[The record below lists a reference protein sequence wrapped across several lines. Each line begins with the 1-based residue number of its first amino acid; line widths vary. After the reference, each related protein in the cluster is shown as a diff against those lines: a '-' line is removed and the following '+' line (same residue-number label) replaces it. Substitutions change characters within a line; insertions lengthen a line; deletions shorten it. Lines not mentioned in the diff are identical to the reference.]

1 MTTFASGTTAS
12 NARDGL
18 TRDALTVLQPGFTG
32 TTAPDWLLRRLGE
45 GLASVG
51 LFGRNIASPEQ
62 LAALTAQLRA
72 ERDDV
77 LVAIDEEGGDVTR
90 LEVRTGSSFPGNHA
104 LGAVDD
110 VALTEEVARELGRR
124 LAACGVN
131 LNWAPSADVNSNP
144 ANPVIGVRSFGAGT
158 DLVARHTAAYVTGL
172 QAAGVAACTKH
183 FPGHGDTAVDSHHA
197 LPRIDADLSVLQAR
211 ELVPFRAAIAAGSRA
226 VMSAHILVPALDP
239 ERPATLSRRILT
251 GLLREELGYEGLIV
265 TDGMEMQAIAATY
278 GIERGSVLAI
288 AAGADAI
295 CVGGGLADDDTVRRL
310 RDALVSAV
318 RSGELSEER
327 LADAA
332 NRVRALAEW
341 TASAAA
347 ARKAATNGLNG
358 SNTSNIGGGTGGA
371 SGSSGVNGTHGSD
384 VTGGANGTGGAD
396 GPAAASG
403 LAGSDGG
410 TDVTGG
416 ANASGREGSDGGTDV
431 TGAANASGPEGPDG
445 GTDGAAEGAVEV
457 GLVAARRALT
467 VTRSASHTPLP
478 GAPYVAAFT
487 PVANIAVGD
496 ETPWG
501 VAAELA
507 RLLPGTETG
516 SFSGE
521 DAGSEALAAA
531 DGRPLVAVVR
541 DEHRHPWM
549 GAALDTL
556 LASRPDTVVVEMGVP
571 QSAPRGALH
580 IATHGAARV
589 CGRAAAEVIAGA

>member
-12 NARDGL
+12 NGERGL

-110 VALTEEVARELGRR
+110 LELTRKVAAELGRR

-144 ANPVIGVRSFGAGT
+144 SNPVIGVRSFGASA
-158 DLVARHTAAYVTGL
+158 DLAARHTAAYVTGL
-172 QAAGVAACTKH
+172 QSAGVAACTKH
-183 FPGHGDTAVDSHHA
+183 FPGHGDTAIDSHHA
-197 LPRIDADLSVLQAR
+197 LPRIDVDESVLLER
-211 ELVPFRAAIAAGSRA
+211 ELRPFRAAIAAGTRA
-226 VMSAHILVPALDP
+226 VMTAHILVPVLDP
-239 ERPATLSRRILT
+239 DRPATLSSTVLT
-251 GLLREELGYEGLIV
+251 DLLRRELGYTGLIV
-265 TDGMEMQAIAATY
+265 TDGMEMQAIAGTY

-295 CVGGGLADDDTVRRL
+295 CVGGGLADDETVRRL

-318 RSGELSEER
+318 RSGELPEER
-327 LADAA
+327 LAEAA
-332 NRVRALAEW
+332 ERVRTLAHW
-341 TASAAA
+341 TAAA
-347 ARKAATNGLNG
+347 ADAQLP
-358 SNTSNIGGGTGGA
+358 
-371 SGSSGVNGTHGSD
+371 
-384 VTGGANGTGGAD
+384 AD
-396 GPAAASG
+396 
-403 LAGSDGG
+403 
-410 TDVTGG
+410 
-416 ANASGREGSDGGTDV
+416 E
-431 TGAANASGPEGPDG
+431 
-445 GTDGAAEGAVEV
+445 EV
-457 GLVAARRALT
+457 GLRAARRALRIT
-467 VTRSASHTPLP
+467 GGDDFTPLTT
-478 GAPYVAAFT
+478 APYVAAFT
-487 PVANIAVGD
+487 PVANVAVGD

-516 SFSGE
+516 SFAGE
-521 DAGSEALAAA
+521 DAGLATLAAA
-531 DGRPLVAVVR
+531 GPRRIVAVVR

-549 GAALDTL
+549 GAALDTVL
-556 LASRPDTVVVEMGVP
+556 RTRPDTIVIEMGLP
-571 QSAPRGALH
+571 QAPARGALH

-589 CGRAAAEVIAGA
+589 CGRAAAEVIAGE

>member
-1 MTTFASGTTAS
+1 MTTLAGRTDT
-12 NARDGL
+12 L
-18 TRDALTVLQPGFTG
+18 TRDALTVLQPGFPG

-51 LFGRNIASPEQ
+51 LFGRNVASPEQ

-110 VALTEEVARELGRR
+110 VALTHEVARELGRR

-131 LNWAPSADVNSNP
+131 FNWAPAADVNADP
-144 ANPVIGVRSFGAGT
+144 ANPVIGVRSFGADP
-158 DLVARHTAAYVTGL
+158 DLAARHTAAYVTGL
-172 QAAGVAACTKH
+172 QSAGVAACTKH
-183 FPGHGDTAVDSHHA
+183 FPGHGDTAVDSHLA
-197 LPRIDADLSVLQAR
+197 MPRIDASAEVLETR
-211 ELVPFRAAIAAGSRA
+211 DLVPFRAAIAAGTRA

-239 ERPATLSRRILT
+239 DRPATLSRRILT
-251 GLLREELGYEGLIV
+251 DLLRGELGYDGLIV
-265 TDGMEMQAIAATY
+265 TDGMEMQAIAAAY
-278 GIERGSVLAI
+278 GIERGSVLAL

-295 CVGGGLADDDTVRRL
+295 CVGGGLNDDGTVRRL

-318 RSGELSEER
+318 RSGELPEER

-332 NRVRALAEW
+332 ERVRRLARW
-341 TASAAA
+341 TARTAP
-347 ARKAATNGLNG
+347 
-358 SNTSNIGGGTGGA
+358 GT
-371 SGSSGVNGTHGSD
+371 
-384 VTGGANGTGGAD
+384 D
-396 GPAAASG
+396 GPAAPAADGSAAGASQ
-403 LAGSDGG
+403 DQ
-410 TDVTGG
+410 D
-416 ANASGREGSDGGTDV
+416 DI
-431 TGAANASGPEGPDG
+431 
-445 GTDGAAEGAVEV
+445 

-467 VTRSASHTPLP
+467 VTRSGPYEPPAP
-478 GAPYVAAFT
+478 APYVAAFS

-516 SFSGE
+516 SFTGA
-521 DAGSEALAAA
+521 DAGPVALAAA
-531 DGRPLVAVVR
+531 GERRIVAVVR

-549 GAALDTL
+549 TAALDTL
-556 LASRPDTVVVEMGVP
+556 LAARPDTIVVEMGIP
-571 QSAPRGALH
+571 EAPPRGALH

-589 CGRAAAEVIAGA
+589 CGRAAAEVVAGARRP

>member
-1 MTTFASGTTAS
+1 MTTIASGTDT
-12 NARDGL
+12 L
-18 TRDALTVLQPGFTG
+18 TRDALAVLQPGFTG
-32 TTAPDWLLRRLGE
+32 TAAPSWLLRRLGE
-45 GLASVG
+45 GLTSVG
-51 LFGRNIASPEQ
+51 LFGRNIASADQ

-110 VALTEEVARELGRR
+110 TALTEAVAHELGRR

-131 LNWAPSADVNSNP
+131 LNWAPSADINSNP
-144 ANPVIGVRSFGAGT
+144 SNPVIGVRSFGADT
-158 DLVARHTAAYVTGL
+158 ALVARHTAAYVAGL

-211 ELVPFRAAIAAGSRA
+211 ELAPFRAAIAAGTRA

-239 ERPATLSRRILT
+239 AHPATLSRRVLT
-251 GLLREELGYEGLIV
+251 GLLREELGFDGLIV
-265 TDGMEMQAIAATY
+265 TDGMEMQAISATY

-295 CVGGGLADDDTVRRL
+295 CVGGGLADEATVLRL
-310 RDALVSAV
+310 RDALVAAV
-318 RSGELSEER
+318 RSGELPEER

-332 NRVRALAEW
+332 ARVRALASW
-341 TASAAA
+341 TASAGAA
-347 ARKAATNGLNG
+347 AP
-358 SNTSNIGGGTGGA
+358 A
-371 SGSSGVNGTHGSD
+371 S
-384 VTGGANGTGGAD
+384 AD
-396 GPAAASG
+396 DP
-403 LAGSDGG
+403 
-410 TDVTGG
+410 
-416 ANASGREGSDGGTDV
+416 
-431 TGAANASGPEGPDG
+431 GPEI
-445 GTDGAAEGAVEV
+445 

-467 VTRSASHTPLP
+467 VTRGPHHAPLTE
-478 GAPYVAAFT
+478 APYVAALT

-501 VAAELA
+501 VGAEL
-507 RLLPGTETG
+507 RRRLPGTETG

-521 DAGSEALAAA
+521 GAGAEVLAAA
-531 DGRPLVAVVR
+531 GSRRVVAVVR
-541 DEHRHPWM
+541 DVHRHAWM
-549 GAALDTL
+549 AEALDALVT
-556 LASRPDTVVVEMGVP
+556 ARPDTIVVEMGVP
-571 QSAPRGALH
+571 QAPPRGALH

-589 CGRAAAEVIAGA
+589 CGQAATEAITTL